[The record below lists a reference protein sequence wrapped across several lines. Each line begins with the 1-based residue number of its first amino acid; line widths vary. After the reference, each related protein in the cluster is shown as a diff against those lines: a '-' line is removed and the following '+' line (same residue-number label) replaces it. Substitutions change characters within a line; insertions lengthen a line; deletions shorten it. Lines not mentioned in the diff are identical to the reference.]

1 MVWKQTFP
9 NTKQIGRTVFRV
21 TVNPCEI
28 SKNFLSSSQINLKV
42 RKMIGQNHS
51 KVWEFCQFS
60 SEAKT
65 CSFHPNIK

>member
-21 TVNPCEI
+21 TVNSCEI

-51 KVWEFCQFS
+51 KVWEFCHCFLQKLKHVVF
-60 SEAKT
+60 T
-65 CSFHPNIK
+65 QI